1 MTAAG
6 GTAALTTVATGAA
19 AALAAALAAATLA
32 AVTTMDI
39 LALWGIDVSG
49 RLPPPRVAK
58 RNHDH
63 DQQGNFRSD
72 AMWKRLFV
80 AQCHDVALWREAW
93 VGEQRSVL
101 GDNKTRELYVA
112 VSGNEHRHFLKAYVL
127 RRARGG
133 REYNL
138 TDGSHE

>member
-101 GDNKTRELYVA
+101 GDNKTRELDVA
-112 VSGNEHRHFLKAYVL
+112 VSEWLVATTNEHRGAFSK
-127 RRARGG
+127 RMFCGG
-133 REYNL
+133 HVVA
-138 TDGSHE
+138 TSMA